1 MYFFGFSL
9 LICQTNAKRDLWWEE
24 MNLRSTLHLFRSI
37 SMNKWLTFYALNTTH
52 EKPSQFLLLMKR
64 IRWGIRLNQKS
75 KIKDENVHIFLTAS
89 GEGGQTKRSAW
100 PLFHSFFCWR
110 LPLVIVKKPIWIGF
124 SIWTSSDTIFYLN

>member
-1 MYFFGFSL
+1 
-9 LICQTNAKRDLWWEE
+9 

-89 GEGGQTKRSAW
+89 GRGGSTQADSLTA
-100 PLFHSFFCWR
+100 FHNFFESF
-110 LPLVIVKKPIWIGF
+110 PKGVVM
-124 SIWTSSDTIFYLN
+124 